1 MDIMKIFALIFM
13 NYETFEH
20 IEDEIKEAL
29 YKLQCF
35 IFVAIDLTFVASY
48 YTITSYPTMIKEVRF
63 MNEHVINNIKLNIE
77 DARKLVKLANDCDFD
92 VNISCGHILLDAK
105 SILGVMALD
114 FRNALQVSFYG
125 DNPELISFLE
135 KHAG

>member
-1 MDIMKIFALIFM
+1 MVSML
-13 NYETFEH
+13 
-20 IEDEIKEAL
+20 IKEAL

-35 IFVAIDLTFVASY
+35 FVAIDLTFVASY
-48 YTITSYPTMIKEVRF
+48 HTITLYPTMIKEVRF
-63 MNEHVINNIKLNIE
+63 MNENVINNIKLNIE

-92 VNISCGHILLDAK
+92 VNISSGHILLDAK

-135 KHAG
+135 MHAG